1 MYRLLI
7 LRQETPVWCLL
18 FCLCINVKMV
28 AMKIKEILEYG
39 KNNLIGKE
47 EAYRLAKML
56 LKYLLKVDDIYLT
69 IYNEKEIEESIILK
83 YKQGIRVLNA
93 GMPIQYIT
101 HHQEFMGLDFYVDEN
116 VLIPQ
121 PDTEIL
127 VEEALKEIENT
138 KKENYKILDL
148 CAGSGAIGVSL
159 AKYVVDSQVILSD
172 ISEEALKITKK
183 NAVHNQ
189 VADKCKFVLSNLFE
203 NLQVKFDMIVSN
215 PPYIQTKVIKTLS
228 EEVQN
233 EPIIALDGGVDG
245 LDFYQ
250 KIAEEAYQYLNENGM
265 LLLEIGYD
273 QKEQVIKLLEETSR
287 YTDIT
292 CKKDLSEND
301 RVIKCRVR

>member
-1 MYRLLI
+1 
-7 LRQETPVWCLL
+7 
-18 FCLCINVKMV
+18 MV

-69 IYNEKEIEESIILK
+69 IYNEKEIDESIILK

-93 GMPIQYIT
+93 GIPIQYIT

-148 CAGSGAIGVSL
+148 CTGSGAIGVSL
-159 AKYVVDSQVILSD
+159 AKYVEDSKVILSD
-172 ISEEALKITKK
+172 ISEEALKIAKK

-203 NLQVKFDMIVSN
+203 NLQEKFDMIVSN

-228 EEVQN
+228 KEVQN
-233 EPIIALDGGVDG
+233 EPMIALDGRIDG
-245 LDFYQ
+245 LHFYQ
-250 KIAEEAYQYLNENGM
+250 KIAEEAYQYLNENGI

-273 QKEQVIKLLEETSR
+273 QKEQVIKLLEETRR